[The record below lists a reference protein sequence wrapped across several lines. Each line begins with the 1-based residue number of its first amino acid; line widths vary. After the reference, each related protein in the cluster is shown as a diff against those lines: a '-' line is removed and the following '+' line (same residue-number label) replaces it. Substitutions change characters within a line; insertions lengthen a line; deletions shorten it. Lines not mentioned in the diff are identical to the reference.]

1 MACDLTK
8 GRKVPCK
15 DVVGGITRVWFVD
28 FGSLGTVT
36 QTDDAISDMTG
47 TFTAFQYDVK
57 GNSSLEQTITSSR
70 ENGTTFF
77 EQALTLTLP
86 KLSKEDNKEL
96 KLLSFGRPHIVVEDY
111 NGNAMMCGVEFG
123 CEVTGGT
130 ISTGTAMG
138 DMSGYSLT
146 LVGTEKMP
154 ANFIESAVAGDPFAG
169 MAGTFT
175 IVQGTNS

>member
-57 GNSSLEQTITSSR
+57 GNSS
-70 ENGTTFF
+70 
-77 EQALTLTLP
+77 
-86 KLSKEDNKEL
+86 
-96 KLLSFGRPHIVVEDY
+96 
-111 NGNAMMCGVEFG
+111 
-123 CEVTGGT
+123 
-130 ISTGTAMG
+130 
-138 DMSGYSLT
+138 
-146 LVGTEKMP
+146 
-154 ANFIESAVAGDPFAG
+154 
-169 MAGTFT
+169 
-175 IVQGTNS
+175 